1 MSNITEYADMGQR
14 DRWLIF
20 MLGALIGAGLL
31 WTIKTQSEPARTEK
45 HRVRESLNLPG
56 MMYDYAVTKKGF
68 YGHFVLYESIE
79 TLSDG
84 SKVRTIVTGGRRH
97 YNAEGN
103 ELPQEYLFITETYAA
118 GTPLAEAGPVTHY
131 TFAFADRLTIKLR
144 KGYSAADVT
153 SDFGDVATPVADRH
167 DLVTL
172 KLTKWIKSHEAK
184 DWSKLNDVIKGLS
197 NKPAVHSV
205 ELTQI
210 DWQSEADL
218 IKQNSTK

>member
-1 MSNITEYADMGQR
+1 MGQR

-31 WTIKTQSEPARTEK
+31 WTINNQSEPARTEK
-45 HRVRESLNLPG
+45 RRVRESLNLPG

-84 SKVRTIVTGGRRH
+84 SKLRSIVTGGRRH
-97 YNAEGN
+97 YTAEGN

-118 GTPLAEAGPVTHY
+118 GTPLAEAGPVTNY
-131 TFAFADRLTIKLR
+131 TFSFADRLTIKLR
-144 KGYSAADVT
+144 KGYTATDVT
-153 SDFGDVATPVADRH
+153 TEYGDVATPIENRN

-172 KLTKWIKSHEAK
+172 KLTKWIKQNESKNWNKLPDLIK
-184 DWSKLNDVIKGLS
+184 DLSKKS
-197 NKPAVHSV
+197 AVASV
-205 ELTQI
+205 ELTKI
-210 DWQSEADL
+210 DWQSEAEL
-218 IKQNSTK
+218 IKQNSNK

>member
-1 MSNITEYADMGQR
+1 MGQR

-56 MMYDYAVTKKGF
+56 MMYDFAVTQKGF
-68 YGHFVLYESIE
+68 YGHYVLFESVG

-84 SKVRTIVTGGRRH
+84 SKVRSIVTGGRRH

-118 GTPLAEAGPVTHY
+118 GTPLAEAGPVTRY

-153 SDFGDVATPVADRH
+153 SDFGDVATPVADRP

-184 DWSKLNDVIKGLS
+184 DWSKLNDIIKS
-197 NKPAVHSV
+197 VSKKSAVQSV

-210 DWQSEADL
+210 DWQSEAEL
-218 IKQNSTK
+218 IKQNSNK

>member
-1 MSNITEYADMGQR
+1 MSNITEYLDMGQR

-45 HRVRESLNLPG
+45 HRVRESLSLPG
-56 MMYDYAVTKKGF
+56 MMYDFAVTQKGF
-68 YGHFVLYESIE
+68 YGHYVLFESIE

-84 SKVRTIVTGGRRH
+84 SKVRSIVTGGRRH

-103 ELPQEYLFITETYAA
+103 ELPQEYLFVTETYAP

-131 TFAFADRLTIKLR
+131 TFSFADRLTIKLR

-153 SDFGDVATPVADRH
+153 NDYGDIATLVENRH

-172 KLTKWIKSHEAK
+172 KLNNWIKTHQAK
-184 DWSKLNDVIKGLS
+184 DWSKLNDLIKELTKKS
-197 NKPAVHSV
+197 AVQSV
-205 ELTQI
+205 ELTKI
-210 DWQSEADL
+210 DWQSEAEL

>member
-56 MMYDYAVTKKGF
+56 MMYDFAVTQKGF
-68 YGHFVLYESIE
+68 YGHYVLFESVE

-84 SKVRTIVTGGRRH
+84 SKVRSIITGGRRH

-118 GTPLAEAGPVTHY
+118 GTPLAEAGPVKNY
-131 TFAFADRLTIKLR
+131 TFAFADRLTVKLR
-144 KGYSAADVT
+144 KGYTATDVT
-153 SDFGDVATPVADRH
+153 TEFGDVATAVANQP

-172 KLTKWIKSHEAK
+172 KLTQWIKSHQAK
-184 DWSKLNDVIKGLS
+184 DWSKLNDIIKGLS
-197 NKPAVHSV
+197 KKSAVQSV
-205 ELTQI
+205 GLTQI
-210 DWQSEADL
+210 DWQNEAEL

>member
-1 MSNITEYADMGQR
+1 MSHITEYPDMGQR

-45 HRVRESLNLPG
+45 HRVRESLSLPG
-56 MMYDYAVTKKGF
+56 MMYDFAVTQKGF
-68 YGHFVLYESIE
+68 YGHYVLFESIE

-84 SKVRTIVTGGRRH
+84 SKVRSIVTGGRRH

-103 ELPQEYLFITETYAA
+103 ELPQEYLFVTETYAP

-131 TFAFADRLTIKLR
+131 TFSFADRLTIKLR

-153 SDFGDVATPVADRH
+153 NDYGDIATLVENRH

-172 KLTKWIKSHEAK
+172 KLNNWIKTHQAK
-184 DWSKLNDVIKGLS
+184 DWSKLNDLIKELS
-197 NKPAVHSV
+197 KKSAVQSV
-205 ELTQI
+205 ELTKI
-210 DWQSEADL
+210 DWQSEAEL